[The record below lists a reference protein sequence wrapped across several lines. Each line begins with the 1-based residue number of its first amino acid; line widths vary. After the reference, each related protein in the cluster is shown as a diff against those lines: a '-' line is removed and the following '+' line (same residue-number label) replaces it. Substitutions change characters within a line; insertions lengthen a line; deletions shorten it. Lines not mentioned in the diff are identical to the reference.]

1 MSEIGAFGK
10 GPRSTSGRATVR
22 VPGVAGTRWRKG
34 VDVHFE
40 SDNRLD
46 PRRTGEGKAP
56 VRIHGSRW
64 NNSRGGIAAVTVGLL
79 LLAGSPVASGAPSD
93 PSEPTFPS
101 QQEVD
106 AARQH
111 VEDTARSVADIQAD
125 YQAADQQLQSLSI
138 AASQA
143 AEAYNGAM
151 WRLQQARSE
160 AKTARLKADRADARI
175 THQRAGIGALVADT
189 YQGGADLSQVSAY
202 LVAKNPDA
210 LLDRFAVFKGASST
224 MQARLDRF
232 RAAYTMKQV
241 FEREA
246 RVAVAEADR
255 AEQEAAAARQRAAEA
270 MAAQQAAV
278 SEISA
283 RKDALVQELAQA
295 QDVSVELAQQRQQA
309 LERRAELRRQR
320 AAERA
325 AELARQRAAAEARR
339 EAQEARQARQAA
351 QAEARAEAREAQE
364 RAREAQ
370 EARERAQEAAARRAA
385 EQRADARAAAA
396 REAREA
402 REEARQARQQ
412 ARQARIEARQERI
425 EARQE
430 RREAR
435 QERLQRMR
443 QQRQQRQ
450 ATAYSGGGA
459 SQAVSFA
466 MDQLGD
472 SYVWGAAGPDAW
484 DCSGLTSVAWGS
496 AGHYLPHYS
505 VAQYYATT
513 PISYSALRPG
523 DLIFWSSNGAP
534 SGIFHVAMYIGNGQM
549 VHAANPSDPVK
560 VSSVWYWE
568 SPDFFTR
575 V

>member
-1 MSEIGAFGK
+1 VA
-10 GPRSTSGRATVR
+10 GRADE
-22 VPGVAGTRWRKG
+22 KG
-34 VDVHFE
+34 NHVHIE
-40 SDNRLD
+40 SENRLD

-79 LLAGSPVASGAPSD
+79 LLAGSPVAQGAPSD
-93 PSEPTFPS
+93 PSFPS

-111 VEDTARSVADIQAD
+111 VQETARSVSQIQAD
-125 YQAADQQLQSLSI
+125 YQAADQQLQSLGV
-138 AASQA
+138 AAAQA
-143 AEAYNGAM
+143 AEAYNGAV
-151 WRLQQARSE
+151 WRLQQARAE
-160 AKTARLKADRADARI
+160 ARAARLKADRANARI
-175 THQRAGIGALVADT
+175 HQQRAGIGALVADT

-202 LVAKNPDA
+202 LAAQNPDA

-246 RVAVAEADR
+246 RTAVARADR
-255 AEQEAAAARQRAAEA
+255 AQHEAAAARQRAEQA

-283 RKDALVQELAQA
+283 RKDALVQELADA
-295 QDVSVELAQQRQQA
+295 QSVSVELAQQRQQA

-339 EAQEARQARQAA
+339 EAREAREARQAA
-351 QAEARAEAREAQE
+351 QAEARAEARQ

-370 EARERAQEAAARRAA
+370 EARERAQQARQARQAAQERAQAREAAAR
-385 EQRADARAAAA
+385 AR
-396 REAREA
+396 
-402 REEARQARQQ
+402 EARQARIEARQAREQ
-412 ARQARIEARQERI
+412 ARQARIEARQERQ
-425 EARQE
+425 EA

-435 QERLQRMR
+435 QERMQRMR
-443 QQRQQRQ
+443 EARQQRQ
-450 ATAYSGGGA
+450 AAAYSGGGA

-472 SYVWGAAGPDAW
+472 AYVWGAAGPDAW
-484 DCSGLTSVAWGS
+484 DCSGLTSGAWGS

-513 PISYSALRPG
+513 PISYSDLRPG

-549 VHAANPSDPVK
+549 IHAANPSDPVK
-560 VSSVWYWE
+560 IDSVWYWE
-568 SPDFFTR
+568 SPDFFGR